1 MAPASARHVAP
12 PIIRSRT
19 PPPSSDHEMDDL
31 DNGLIDN
38 DENKVD
44 DDDDGDG
51 DGDDND
57 RTAKETVNESDDS
70 SHSASEDVAVGKTCK
85 RSRCKDRKLQKKKLA
100 DYETNAEK

>member
-1 MAPASARHVAP
+1 
-12 PIIRSRT
+12 
-19 PPPSSDHEMDDL
+19 MDDL

-100 DYETNAEK
+100 DYETNAEKWVRFYFSMHTLI